1 MAGRAC
7 AFRLSAEDDSRLMKP
22 EQLTDFKRELASVK
36 GDGER
41 NDLYSWA
48 EGLFKRYEL
57 AEPSSVTDRM
67 RRHCTDEP
75 IPIASSHHSGLRKSG
90 YLTYTGN
97 PAFLFS
103 SSSINVG
110 WCPTLNVLLYRWESW
125 TNEDT
130 YLRIPESSS
139 LRIEIM
145 SAYDLADRL
154 YWSGLNIIFTPDELD
169 DADVAT

>member
-1 MAGRAC
+1 
-7 AFRLSAEDDSRLMKP
+7 MKP

-36 GDGER
+36 GECEP
-41 NDLYSWA
+41 NDLYAWA
-48 EGLFKRYEL
+48 ENLFKRYEL
-57 AEPSSVTDRM
+57 AGPSSVTQRM
-67 RRHCTDEP
+67 RRHCQDEP
-75 IPIASSHHSGLRKSG
+75 VPIASSHDSGLRASG

-97 PAFLFS
+97 PAYLYS

-130 YLRIPESSS
+130 YLRIPGSSS
-139 LRIEIM
+139 LRIKVM

-154 YWSGLNIIFTPDELD
+154 YWSSLNIIFTPDELD
-169 DADVAT
+169 DSDAAT